1 MSTAVSGRI
10 VSDILSGQPFQRYA
24 DEVGTDLSKAYRI
37 QDAVTEQLLED
48 VPGRCIAG
56 YKIAFNKASSLAYYG
71 LSEPCIAPVF
81 SDLVVARGARFD
93 ASRYRDFVIEPE
105 LVITLSQDLVHDAD
119 RDDADLA
126 RHVASVRAGIELMDV
141 RGAFAHD
148 PSAAEAVAQGVYNVG
163 AILGPEKVAIGALDI
178 ERITTTLHRN
188 GKLEG
193 EATGAAPQHPLD
205 VLRWLSER
213 LGRDGKALKAGMIVL
228 CGTHLPGYPVSGTAS
243 IEIAMGP
250 LGKVGFDFV

>member
-1 MSTAVSGRI
+1 MSTVISDRI
-10 VSDILSGQPFQRYA
+10 VSDIRGGQPFQRYA
-24 DEVGTDLSKAYRI
+24 DEVGTDLTKAYRI
-37 QDAVTEQLLED
+37 QDAVTERLLRD
-48 VPGRCIAG
+48 VPGRRIAG
-56 YKIAFNKASSLAYYG
+56 YKIAFNKTSSLAYYD

-81 SDLVVARGARFD
+81 SDLVVATGARFD

-105 LVITLSQDLVHDAD
+105 LVITLSEDLVHDAA

-141 RGAFAHD
+141 RGAFVHD

-163 AILGPEKVAIGALDI
+163 AVLGPDEVAIGTLDI
-178 ERITTTLHRN
+178 EHVTTTLHRN

-213 LGRDGKALKAGMIVL
+213 LDREGKALEAGMIVL
-228 CGTHLPGYPVSGTAS
+228 CGTHLPGYPVSGPAS

-250 LGKVGFDFV
+250 LGTVGFDFV

>member
-1 MSTAVSGRI
+1 MSAAVSDRI
-10 VSDILSGQPFQRYA
+10 VSDIRHGQPFQRYA
-24 DEVGTDLSKAYRI
+24 DEVGTDLSNAYRI
-37 QDAVTEQLLED
+37 QDAVTEQLLGD
-48 VPGRCIAG
+48 VPGRRIAG
-56 YKIAFNKASSLAYYG
+56 YKIAFNKGSSLAYYG

-81 SDLVVARGARFD
+81 SDLVVASGARLD

-105 LVITLSQDLVHDAD
+105 LVITLSVDLVHDAK

-148 PSAAEAVAQGVYNVG
+148 PSAAEAVAQGVYNIG
-163 AILGPEKVAIGALDI
+163 AVLGREEIALTALDI
-178 ERITTTLHRN
+178 GHLTTTLHRN
-188 GKLEG
+188 GELEG
-193 EATGAAPQHPLD
+193 RATGAAPQHPLD

-213 LGRDGKALKAGMIVL
+213 LDRDGKALEAGMIVL
-228 CGTHLPGYPVSGTAS
+228 CGTHLPGYAVSGPAS
-243 IEIAMGP
+243 IDIAMRS

>member
-1 MSTAVSGRI
+1 MSTAVSDRI
-10 VSDILSGQPFQRYA
+10 VSDIRNGRPFQRYA
-24 DEVGTDLSKAYRI
+24 DEVGTDLAEAYHI
-37 QDAVTEQLLED
+37 QDAVTERLLGD
-48 VPGRCIAG
+48 VPGRRIAG
-56 YKIAFNKASSLAYYG
+56 YKIAFNKGSSLAYYG

-81 SDLVVARGARFD
+81 SDLVVGSGARFD
-93 ASRYRDFVIEPE
+93 ANRYRDFVIEPE
-105 LVITLSQDLVHDAD
+105 LVITLSEDLVHDVE
-119 RDDADLA
+119 RDDAGLA

-163 AILGPEKVAIGALDI
+163 AVLGPEEVAIGDLDV
-178 ERITTTLHRN
+178 ERIITTLHRN

-213 LGRDGKALKAGMIVL
+213 LDRDGRALEAGMIVL
-228 CGTHLPGYPVSGTAS
+228 CGTHLPGHPVSGPAS
-243 IEIAMGP
+243 IDIAMGP
-250 LGKVGFDFV
+250 LGKVGFYFV